1 MAAVLA
7 VGLLWFLRRRKL
19 RLGQEARALADA
31 EAARVSPSGSSGSSG
46 DKGRLLNGGGTP
58 LVRQSLLLEDKVNAS
73 LNL

>member
-19 RLGQEARALADA
+19 RLRQEARARADA
-31 EAARVSPSGSSGSSG
+31 EDARVSPSGSSGSSG
-46 DKGRLLNGGGTP
+46 NKGRLFDGGGTP
-58 LVRQSLLLEDKVNAS
+58 LVRRSLLVEAKINAS

>member
-1 MAAVLA
+1 VAAVLA

-19 RLGQEARALADA
+19 RLRQEARARADA

-46 DKGRLLNGGGTP
+46 DKGHLLNGGGTP
-58 LVRQSLLLEDKVNAS
+58 LVRHSLLLEDKVNAS